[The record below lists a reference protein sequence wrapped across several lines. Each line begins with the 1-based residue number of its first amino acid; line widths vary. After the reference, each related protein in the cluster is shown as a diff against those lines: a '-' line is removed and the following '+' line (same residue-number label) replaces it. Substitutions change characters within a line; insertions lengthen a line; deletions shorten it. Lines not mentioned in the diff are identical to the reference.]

1 VQRIELSR
9 ERGASREICVS
20 PGLLTGF
27 VFDSM
32 AMVDLQDELRFAE
45 VTRGRTAISFMPPK
59 DMEPGERL
67 RLTAHFTEGVS
78 DSITFV
84 LVAHEGQATRQV
96 EVYRDKR
103 TRESFQQEVN
113 QERARN
119 QRLQEQLEQ
128 LQRELVLL
136 RTECDD
142 PEGLRRLILSRSMV
156 HMGVTALRIMGDSKT
171 RPQGP
176 LVMNEGTSYRS
187 SKRVAVAV
195 VLGNSSLEAWTAHE
209 ALLMDA
215 KGKEWKVVS
224 LWQAAPIAPGSEGLV
239 VVEVNAPPEELRGE
253 VTVILREAGPR
264 GISIAKVPIPDIR
277 G

>member
-9 ERGASREICVS
+9 KRGASREICVS

-32 AMVDLQDELRFAE
+32 TVVDLQDELRFAE
-45 VTRGRTAISFMPPK
+45 VTRGRTAISFMPPG

-67 RLTAHFTEGVS
+67 RLTARFTEGVP

-84 LVAHEGQATRQV
+84 LVAHVGQATRQV
-96 EVYRDKR
+96 EVYRDNR
-103 TRESFQQEVN
+103 TRESFQHEVT
-113 QERARN
+113 QERAKN

-128 LQRELVLL
+128 LQHELALL

-142 PEGLRRLILSRSMV
+142 PEGLRRLIISESV
-156 HMGVTALRIMGDSKT
+156 VGMGVEARRFTARKAN
-171 RPQGP
+171 PQD
-176 LVMNEGTSYRS
+176 LLAANEGTSYRS

-195 VLGNSSLEAWTAHE
+195 LLVNKSSAPWTAHE

-215 KGKEWKVVS
+215 KGKEWKAVR
-224 LWQAAPIAPGSEGLV
+224 LWQAAAIAPNGGEGLV
-239 VVEVNAPPEELRGE
+239 VVEVNAQPEELRGE
-253 VTVILREAGPR
+253 VTVIVREAGSR
-264 GISIAKVPIPDIR
+264 GISIPNVTFP
-277 G
+277 